1 LAAGAAVIDPVSALA
16 IATSA
21 YGAIK
26 RGIEMGRELE
36 DMGGQLGTWFG
47 AVSDVLYA
55 EEESKDPPLFKKL
68 IASGSVEQQAL
79 QALFARKKIEQQ
91 EKELRELI
99 VWRWGTEEYT
109 AMMRDR
115 VKIKDTR
122 ERTIQNQRRKM
133 RNFIM
138 NSITIVVLLV
148 LTGLLIMFIV
158 GIIENVR

>member
-1 LAAGAAVIDPVSALA
+1 MIDPVSALA

-21 YGAIK
+21 YKAIK
-26 RGIEMGRELE
+26 KGIEMGRELE

-47 AVSDVLYA
+47 AVSDVKNA
-55 EEESKDPPLFKKL
+55 EEEAKDPPLFKKL
-68 IASGSVEQQAL
+68 IAKGSVEQQAL

-91 EKELRELI
+91 EKDLRELI

-122 ERTIQNQRRKM
+122 ARALQAQRRKM
-133 RNFIM
+133 RNFII
-138 NSITIVVLLV
+138 NTLTIVALLG
-148 LTGLLIMFIV
+148 LTGILIMFTV
-158 GIIENVR
+158 GIITNLR

>member
-1 LAAGAAVIDPVSALA
+1 MA
-16 IATSA
+16 
-21 YGAIK
+21 
-26 RGIEMGRELE
+26 
-36 DMGGQLGTWFG
+36 GQLGSWFG
-47 AVSDVLYA
+47 AVSDIRNA
-55 EEESKDPPLFKKL
+55 EEEAKDPPLFKKL
-68 IASGSVEQQAL
+68 IAKGSVEQQAL

-122 ERTIQNQRRKM
+122 ARAVQNQRRKM

-138 NSITIVVLLV
+138 NTLTIIAFL
-148 LTGLLIMFIV
+148 GLSGILIAFIV
-158 GIIENVR
+158 GILQNVR

>member
-1 LAAGAAVIDPVSALA
+1 MIDPVSALA

-21 YGAIK
+21 YKAIK

-36 DMGGQLGTWFG
+36 DMGGQLGSWFG
-47 AVSDVLYA
+47 AVADVKNA
-55 EEESKDPPLFKKL
+55 EEEAKDPPLFKKL

-91 EKELRELI
+91 EKDLRELI

-122 ERTIQNQRRKM
+122 ARAAQAQRRKM
-133 RNFIM
+133 RNFII
-138 NSITIVVLLV
+138 NTLTIVAFVA
-148 LTGLLIMFIV
+148 LTGILIAFLV
-158 GIIENVR
+158 GIITNLR

>member
-1 LAAGAAVIDPVSALA
+1 MIDPVSALA

-21 YGAIK
+21 YKAIK
-26 RGIEMGRELE
+26 KGIEMGRELE
-36 DMGGQLGTWFG
+36 DMGGQLGSWFG
-47 AVSDVLYA
+47 AVSDVKNA
-55 EEESKDPPLFKKL
+55 EEEAKDPPLFKKL
-68 IASGSVEQQAL
+68 VAKGSVEQQAL

-122 ERTIQNQRRKM
+122 ARALQAQRRKM
-133 RNFIM
+133 RNFII
-138 NSITIVVLLV
+138 NTLTIVALLG
-148 LTGLLIMFIV
+148 LTGILIMFTV
-158 GIIENVR
+158 GIITNLR